1 MDNLIQLDTIEKYNN
16 LFGLETFHPLVSVVD
31 LNNATKFPTHFTVNY
46 GIYALFLKQTKCG
59 DIRYG
64 RQIYDYSEGT
74 ITSFAPGQVVETD
87 MPEGV
92 KPSALGVLFH
102 PGPDKGDIAGT
113 GNQIVLIFLVQF
125 ERGVAFVGRRERNL
139 FRLPEED
146 ANGTDTSH
154 RQAQQTADS
163 PKYPITVRLLYAL
176 LQPSVYH
183 SRRSQ
188 QRYTYPV

>member
-102 PGPDKGDIAGT
+102 PDLIKGTSLGQEIKSYS
-113 GNQIVLIFLVQF
+113 FLVQF